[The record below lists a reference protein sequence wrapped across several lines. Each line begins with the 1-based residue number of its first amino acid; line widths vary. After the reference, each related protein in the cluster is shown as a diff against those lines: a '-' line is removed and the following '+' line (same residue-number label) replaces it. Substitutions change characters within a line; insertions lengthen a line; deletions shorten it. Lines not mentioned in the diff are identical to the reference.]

1 MQTIT
6 AFNDGNIVV
15 GINAGNNPEAT
26 GVFSVSDEV
35 AQSITSDSVAE
46 VKKGKLYIDGVKV
59 DADIYIPTETEQAV
73 VKPVE
78 LSSEEIA
85 RAEKE
90 DKIQAIR
97 NELKDLI
104 IRKEIDAILDEDTTE
119 IVVRIELLKKMYADI
134 NAPEPTTTNE

>member
-35 AQSITSDSVAE
+35 AQSITSDSVSE

-59 DADIYIPTETEQAV
+59 DADIFTPPENEQTVVET
-73 VKPVE
+73 VE

-85 RAEKE
+85 RSEKD

-104 IRKEIDAILDEDTTE
+104 IRKEIDAILEEDTTE
-119 IVVRIELLKKMYADI
+119 IVVRIELLKKIYKDLT
-134 NAPEPTTTNE
+134 APEPTTTNE

>member
-1 MQTIT
+1 MITLSLFKDGTTIL
-6 AFNDGNIVV
+6 
-15 GINAGNNPEAT
+15 GISYKDHPEAT

-59 DADIYIPTETEQAV
+59 DAENFTPPENEQTVVET
-73 VKPVE
+73 VE

-119 IVVRIELLKKMYADI
+119 IVARIELLKKIYKDLT
-134 NAPEPTTTNE
+134 APEPTTTNE